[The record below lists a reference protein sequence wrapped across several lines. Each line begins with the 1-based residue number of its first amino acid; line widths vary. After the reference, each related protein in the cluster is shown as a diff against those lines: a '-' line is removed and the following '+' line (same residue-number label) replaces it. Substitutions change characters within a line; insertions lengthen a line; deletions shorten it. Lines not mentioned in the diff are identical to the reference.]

1 MPYPQSIELKLE
13 FNQIK
18 ELVAKKCI
26 STLGQQYIDKIK
38 FNNRHDIIEKMLWQ
52 VKDFKNLLET
62 DLPFPNEHFHDVFP
76 YFRKAKIE

>member
-1 MPYPQSIELKLE
+1 VPYPQSIELKLE

-26 STLGQQYIDKIK
+26 STLGQQYNDKIK

-52 VKDFKNLLET
+52 LKDLKNLLET
-62 DLPFPNEHFHDVFP
+62 DLTIPNEHFHDVFH
-76 YFRKAKIE
+76 YFIKTKTK